1 MASAFEPRTL
11 SLTFDLLFDQVPA
24 TIGKA
29 AGIVWSDVLTSKKFH
44 SQITERVRSAFVKE
58 YGLIGKDFYLDN
70 KKEIHSFISK
80 TAGKYAENS
89 DGGKKIKDLGS
100 ELEGSLKEIE
110 NHFNHSKAG
119 IWIDEAS
126 KSVTVIVSVLVMG
139 SYGIYSFRN
148 TKLMQNV
155 INKASLIGL
164 TSKSFHVGGIKVDGA
179 ISDYSASKSTVKLN
193 VSTASQWK
201 SIQLTTKSNGVVNF
215 NTGQIMDA
223 STSVDVSYQINEE
236 YQLSGG
242 ISSRKGRDKTK
253 NSENTAY
260 FKAHITSGAHSILLR
275 CSVTDKSNSPINKE
289 CSASASIKF

>member
-1 MASAFEPRTL
+1 MDSAFKPRTL
-11 SLTFDLLFDQVPA
+11 ALTFDLLFDQVPV

-58 YGLIGKDFYLDN
+58 YGLIGKDFYHDN

-201 SIQLTTKSNGVVNF
+201 SIQLTTESNGIVNF
-215 NTGQIMDA
+215 NTGQIMEGSA
-223 STSVDVSYQINEE
+223 SLNVSYPINDRA
-236 YQLSGG
+236 QLSGG
-242 ISSRKGRDKTK
+242 INSSFTPKKDEAYK
-253 NSENTAY
+253 NSVHLKINV
-260 FKAHITSGAHSILLR
+260 ISGTNNMSIR
-275 CSVTDKSNSPINKE
+275 CSITDESNSSTSKE
-289 CSASASIKF
+289 CSASASLKF

>member
-1 MASAFEPRTL
+1 MDSAFETRTL
-11 SLTFDLLFDQVPA
+11 ALTFDLLFDQVPA
-24 TIGKA
+24 TIGKS
-29 AGIVWSDVLTSKKFH
+29 AGIVWNDVLTSKKFH
-44 SQITERVRSAFVKE
+44 TQITERVRSAFVKE
-58 YGLIGKDFYLDN
+58 YGLIGKDFYLEN
-70 KKEIHSFISK
+70 KNEIHSFISK

-89 DGGKKIKDLGS
+89 DAGKKIKDLGS

-164 TSKSFHVGGIKVDGA
+164 TSKSFHVGGIKIDGA
-179 ISDYSASKSTVKLN
+179 ISDYSASKNTIKLN

-201 SIQLTTKSNGVVNF
+201 SIQLTTKSNGIVNF
-215 NTGQIMDA
+215 NTGQIMEGSA
-223 STSVDVSYQINEE
+223 SLDVSYPINEN
-236 YQLSGG
+236 LKMSGG
-242 ISSRKGRDKTK
+242 ISASTMRNRPRED
-253 NSENTAY
+253 EY
-260 FKAHITSGAHSILLR
+260 KAHLEISLTNGTNNLTLQCSI
-275 CSVTDKSNSPINKE
+275 TDKSNSPINKE
-289 CSASASIKF
+289 CIASASINF

>member
-1 MASAFEPRTL
+1 MDSAFETRTL
-11 SLTFDLLFDQVPA
+11 ALTFDLLFDQVPA

-29 AGIVWSDVLTSKKFH
+29 AGILWSDALTSKKFH
-44 SQITERVRSAFVKE
+44 TQITERVRSAFVKE
-58 YGLIGKDFYLDN
+58 YGLIGKDFYLEN
-70 KKEIHSFISK
+70 KNEIHSFISK

-89 DGGKKIKDLGS
+89 DAGKKIKDLGS

-193 VSTASQWK
+193 ISTASQWK
-201 SIQLTTKSNGVVNF
+201 SIQLTTKSNGIVNF

-223 STSVDVSYQINEE
+223 SASVDVSYQMNDRVLLGGG
-236 YQLSGG
+236 LSSSFTPKEDESLKSSAYLK
-242 ISSRKGRDKTK
+242 ISV
-253 NSENTAY
+253 
-260 FKAHITSGAHSILLR
+260 TSGANNMSIR
-275 CSVTDKSNSPINKE
+275 CSITEKSNSPINKE
-289 CSASASIKF
+289 CTASASIKF

>member
-1 MASAFEPRTL
+1 MDSAFETRTL
-11 SLTFDLLFDQVPA
+11 ALTFDLLFDQVPA

-44 SQITERVRSAFVKE
+44 TQITERVRSAFVKE
-58 YGLIGKDFYLDN
+58 YGLIGKDFYLEN
-70 KKEIHSFISK
+70 KNEIHSFISK

-89 DGGKKIKDLGS
+89 DAGKKIKDLGS

-139 SYGIYSFRN
+139 SYGIYSLRN

-164 TSKSFHVGGIKVDGA
+164 TSKSFHVGGIKIDGA
-179 ISDYSASKSTVKLN
+179 ISDYSASKNTIKLN
-193 VSTASQWK
+193 VSTASQRK
-201 SIQLTTKSNGVVNF
+201 SIQLTTKSNGIVNF
-215 NTGQIMDA
+215 NTGQIMEGSA
-223 STSVDVSYQINEE
+223 SLDVSYSINEN
-236 YQLSGG
+236 LKMSGG
-242 ISSRKGRDKTK
+242 INSSFTPKKDETYKNSVHLKINVISGTNNMSIRCSITDESNSSR
-253 NSENTAY
+253 S
-260 FKAHITSGAHSILLR
+260 
-275 CSVTDKSNSPINKE
+275 KE
-289 CSASASIKF
+289 CSASASLKF

>member
-253 NSENTAY
+253 NSESTAY

>member
-1 MASAFEPRTL
+1 MDSAFKPRTL

-193 VSTASQWK
+193 ISTASQWK
-201 SIQLTTKSNGVVNF
+201 SIQLTTKSNGIVNF
-215 NTGQIMDA
+215 NTGQIMEGSA
-223 STSVDVSYQINEE
+223 SLDVSYPINESI
-236 YQLSGG
+236 QVTGGLSSSTQAERGG
-242 ISSRKGRDKTK
+242 KFE
-253 NSENTAY
+253 NSTYLKVNL
-260 FKAHITSGAHSILLR
+260 TSGANNISIR
-275 CSVTDKSNSPINKE
+275 CSVTDTSNGPANKG
-289 CSASASIKF
+289 CAASASINF

>member
-1 MASAFEPRTL
+1 MDSAFEPRTL

-126 KSVTVIVSVLVMG
+126 KSCTVIVSVLVMG

-148 TKLMQNV
+148 TKFMQNV
-155 INKASLIGL
+155 VNKASLLGL
-164 TSKSFHVGGIKVDGA
+164 ASKSFHIGGIKVDGA
-179 ISDYSASKSTVKLN
+179 ISDYSVSKSTVKLN
-193 VSTASQWK
+193 VSTTSQWK
-201 SIQLTTKSNGVVNF
+201 SIQLTTKSNGIVNF

-223 STSVDVSYQINEE
+223 SASLDVNYQINDTVLLGGG
-236 YQLSGG
+236 LS
-242 ISSRKGRDKTK
+242 SSMKERRDE
-253 NSENTAY
+253 S
-260 FKAHITSGAHSILLR
+260 IQTSVYLKINVINGTNNMSLR
-275 CSVTDKSNSPINKE
+275 CSITDNSKSPT
-289 CSASASIKF
+289 SAGCTANASLNF

>member
-1 MASAFEPRTL
+1 MDSAFEPRTL

-119 IWIDEAS
+119 IWIDEVS

-155 INKASLIGL
+155 INKASLLGL
-164 TSKSFHVGGIKVDGA
+164 TSKSFHMGGIKVDGA
-179 ISDYSASKSTVKLN
+179 ISDYSASKNTVKLN

-223 STSVDVSYQINEE
+223 STSVDVSYPINEK
-236 YQLSGG
+236 LKMSGG
-242 ISSRKGRDKTK
+242 ISASAMRNRPRED
-253 NSENTAY
+253 EY
-260 FKAHITSGAHSILLR
+260 KAHLEISLTNGTNNLTLQCSITG
-275 CSVTDKSNSPINKE
+275 KPNSPINKE
-289 CSASASIKF
+289 CTASASINF

>member
-1 MASAFEPRTL
+1 MDSAFEPRTL

-58 YGLIGKDFYLDN
+58 YGLVGKDFYLDN

-193 VSTASQWK
+193 ISTASQWK
-201 SIQLTTKSNGVVNF
+201 SIQLTTESNGIVNF
-215 NTGQIMDA
+215 NTGKLMEGSVKLDLIFPINDA
-223 STSVDVSYQINEE
+223 VQFG
-236 YQLSGG
+236 GG
-242 ISSRKGRDKTK
+242 ISSSFTPKTGK
-253 NSENTAY
+253 TPNSSGY
-260 FKAHITSGAHSILLR
+260 LKIGLTSGASSLSLR
-275 CSVTDKSNSPINKE
+275 CSITDDSNSPTNKE
-289 CSASASIKF
+289 CTASANLNF

>member
-1 MASAFEPRTL
+1 MDSAFEPRTL
-11 SLTFDLLFDQVPA
+11 ALTFDLLFDQVPA

-29 AGIVWSDVLTSKKFH
+29 AGIVWNDVLTSKKFH

-58 YGLIGKDFYLDN
+58 YGLIGKDFYLEN
-70 KKEIHSFISK
+70 KKEIHRFISK
-80 TAGKYAENS
+80 RAGKYAENS
-89 DGGKKIKDLGS
+89 DAGKKIKDLGS

-164 TSKSFHVGGIKVDGA
+164 TSKSFHVGGIKIDGA
-179 ISDYSASKSTVKLN
+179 ISDYSASKNTVKLN

-201 SIQLTTKSNGVVNF
+201 STQLTTKSNGIVNF

-223 STSVDVSYQINEE
+223 SASLDVSYQIIDTV
-236 YQLSGG
+236 LLGG
-242 ISSRKGRDKTK
+242 GLNASITEKSDDKFNK
-253 NSENTAY
+253 S
-260 FKAHITSGAHSILLR
+260 AHMKIKIINGANNVSIA
-275 CSVTDKSNSPINKE
+275 CSVTDKTNGQINKE
-289 CSASASIKF
+289 CTASASIKF